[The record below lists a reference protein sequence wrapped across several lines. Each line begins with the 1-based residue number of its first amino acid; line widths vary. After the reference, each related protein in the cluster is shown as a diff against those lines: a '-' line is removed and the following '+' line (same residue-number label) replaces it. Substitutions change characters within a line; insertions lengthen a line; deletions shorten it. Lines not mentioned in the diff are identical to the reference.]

1 MTTST
6 SDLMDERGADLASC
20 ETQFRNFGRRDSF
33 AGKIRTVRCHQ
44 DNLLL
49 REILATPGSG
59 QVLVVDGAGSL
70 GSALMGDVVAASAAA
85 NGWAGVVVY
94 GCVRDTVA
102 LRGIDLGIKA
112 VGTNP
117 RRSGKTGA
125 GEVDIPVTFGG
136 VTFRPGAEL
145 FSDEDGVVVTT
156 EKTSGL

>member
-112 VGTNP
+112 VGTEP
-117 RRSGKTGA
+117 STERQDRGRRSGHSGNVRRRDVSTGRRT
-125 GEVDIPVTFGG
+125 VQ
-136 VTFRPGAEL
+136 
-145 FSDEDGVVVTT
+145 
-156 EKTSGL
+156 